1 MKKLCLIVCLTWS
14 LQSVAQTTPPPISPP
29 GLILPYSTGA
39 MVMELLKTI
48 MNYGLSE
55 YRKEEERK
63 TKLATVIE
71 EYFEEDL

>member
-1 MKKLCLIVCLTWS
+1 
-14 LQSVAQTTPPPISPP
+14 
-29 GLILPYSTGA
+29 

-63 TKLATVIE
+63 IKLATVIE